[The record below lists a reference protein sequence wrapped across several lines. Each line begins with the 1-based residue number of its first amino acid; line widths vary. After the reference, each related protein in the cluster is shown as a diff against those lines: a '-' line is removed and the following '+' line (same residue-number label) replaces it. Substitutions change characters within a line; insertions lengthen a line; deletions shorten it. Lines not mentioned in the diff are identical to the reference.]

1 MAEHKL
7 LDFYN
12 LNLIFTHRFGKR
24 SEVDVSD
31 GDNYDGIFP
40 ESDTSGF
47 LSNYGGEIVLPV
59 YGKRGDHTAERKPEY
74 MRFG

>member
-1 MAEHKL
+1 M
-7 LDFYN
+7 
-12 LNLIFTHRFGKR
+12 
-24 SEVDVSD
+24 DVSD